1 MSAASGFLNALA
13 QALSVHA
20 LYPDGHASRE
30 RAVDLAYERLRDLLS
45 EQSEPEFSFL
55 GDEVVFGTLPLREF
69 RDWELNKRLADAGIQ
84 RLQFDE
90 TATREDLENF
100 LDETM
105 ARLTLEAI
113 DTAEARQMRPSGVH
127 FGVLGIRG
135 EDGLEAEEITT
146 AGVSYSLRD
155 EAETIRWMHQEV
167 VDKQHLPLV
176 EAEAVVRSLTLAM
189 HGDQEM
195 LLPLLKLRKFDEYT
209 TTHSLNVS
217 VLTMALA
224 EWLSLGSRDVRAFGI
239 AGLLHDLGKVRVPYE
254 ILNWSGKWGERER
267 EIMSRHPADGA
278 RLIIESSTDLDLA
291 AVVAYEH
298 HIMINGGGYP
308 TPHFKRECHR
318 ASNLVH
324 VCDVYDALR
333 TNRPYRDA
341 WPAEKVLAYIDERS
355 GIEFDA
361 ELAQGFTRMMR
372 ESDRSVA
379 VLDEDE
385 PLPQT

>member
-1 MSAASGFLNALA
+1 MSAASDFLNALA
-13 QALSVHA
+13 QALSVHS

-69 RDWELNKRLADAGIQ
+69 RDWEWNKRLADAGIQ
-84 RLQFDE
+84 QLQFDE
-90 TATREDLENF
+90 TATREDLEDF

-135 EDGLEAEEITT
+135 ADELETEEITT

-254 ILNWSGKWGERER
+254 ILNWAGKWGERER
-267 EIMSRHPADGA
+267 EIMARHPADGA

-361 ELAQGFTRMMR
+361 ELAQSFTRMMR

>member
-1 MSAASGFLNALA
+1 MSAASDFLNALA
-13 QALSVHA
+13 QALSVHS

-69 RDWELNKRLADAGIQ
+69 RDWEWNKRLADAGIQ

-105 ARLTLEAI
+105 ARFTLEAI

-135 EDGLEAEEITT
+135 ADELETEEITT

-254 ILNWSGKWGERER
+254 ILNWAGKWGERER
-267 EIMSRHPADGA
+267 EIMARHPADGA

-361 ELAQGFTRMMR
+361 ELAQSFTRMMR

>member
-1 MSAASGFLNALA
+1 MSAASDFLNALA
-13 QALSVHA
+13 QALSVHS

-69 RDWELNKRLADAGIQ
+69 RDWEWNKRLADAGIQ

-135 EDGLEAEEITT
+135 ADELETEEITT

-254 ILNWSGKWGERER
+254 ILNWAGKWGERER
-267 EIMSRHPADGA
+267 EIMARHPADGA

-361 ELAQGFTRMMR
+361 ELAQSFTRMMR

>member
-13 QALSVHA
+13 QALSVHS

-69 RDWELNKRLADAGIQ
+69 RDWEWNKRLADAGIQ

-90 TATREDLENF
+90 TATREDLEDF

-135 EDGLEAEEITT
+135 ADELETEEITT

-254 ILNWSGKWGERER
+254 ILNWAGKWGERER
-267 EIMSRHPADGA
+267 EIMARHPADGA

-361 ELAQGFTRMMR
+361 ELAQSFTRMMR